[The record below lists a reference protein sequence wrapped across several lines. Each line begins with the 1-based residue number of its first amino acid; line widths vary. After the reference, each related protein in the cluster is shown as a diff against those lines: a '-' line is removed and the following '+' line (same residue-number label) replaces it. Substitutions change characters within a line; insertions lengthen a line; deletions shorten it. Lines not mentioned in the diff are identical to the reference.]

1 MHVAMSLR
9 EVYSEL
15 ILTYGPRKLG
25 KLNTDRS
32 PGHGDAEHDSVVII
46 SSVSR
51 RFWLHLLL
59 LRRRQSSQLS
69 SSLFV
74 PSEVRIRAAMLRP
87 RRARRFYVAH
97 VTPTIRAVLYVRR
110 RRILIK
116 LVRRAL
122 VARVRDIS

>member
-1 MHVAMSLR
+1 
-9 EVYSEL
+9 
-15 ILTYGPRKLG
+15 
-25 KLNTDRS
+25 
-32 PGHGDAEHDSVVII
+32 
-46 SSVSR
+46 
-51 RFWLHLLL
+51 
-59 LRRRQSSQLS
+59 
-69 SSLFV
+69 
-74 PSEVRIRAAMLRP
+74 MLRP